1 MMMLRKALIALVA
14 AAAVG
19 VAFIPT
25 ESSARGGGGHG
36 FGGGHFGGGHFGG
49 RGFGGRGFVGRGFGG
64 RRFVGRG
71 FVGGLG
77 LGYYPYAYYPSYG
90 DDGYNGCWR
99 LHRAWTPYGWRWRRH
114 YVCY

>member
-1 MMMLRKALIALVA
+1 MMLRKALIALVA

-25 ESSARGGGGHG
+25 ESFARGGGGFH
-36 FGGGHFGGGHFGG
+36 GGGFHGGGGFRGGGFRGGFAG
-49 RGFGGRGFVGRGFGG
+49 RGFGRGFVG

-77 LGYYPYAYYPSYG
+77 FYPYAYYG
-90 DDGYNGCWR
+90 DDYDGCWR
-99 LHRAWTPYGWRWRRH
+99 LHRVWTPYGWRWARY